1 MTKTSLGLT
10 AADAAA
16 ELRTVRDLIRYGVS
30 RFNEADIAYGH
41 GTGNAFDEAVF
52 MVLEGLNLPID
63 QLEPYLDARLTTAE
77 RQKVAG
83 LLHARVDTRKPA
95 SYLLNKAYIQGVPFY
110 VDERVIV
117 PRSYIGEILF
127 SPLIGGVDG
136 GDDDDDVDD
145 FTLVEDPTAVERV
158 LDLCTGSGCLA
169 ILAARIFPEAQVD
182 AVDLSADA
190 LEVAKRN
197 VADSGC
203 EDRITLHQGDLFAPL
218 KNRKYDVIITNPPY
232 VDADAMANL
241 PPEFRHEPSMAL
253 ASGEDGLDIVRRI
266 LKEAPKHLTP
276 DGGLL
281 CEFGTGREILE
292 AEYPDL
298 DFFWVETANSFGE
311 VFWLTRDQLKAGGK

>member
-1 MTKTSLGLT
+1 MDLT
-10 AADAAA
+10 PADAAT

-30 RFNEADIAYGH
+30 RFNEADLDYGH
-41 GTGNAFDEAVF
+41 GTTNAHDEAVF
-52 MVLEGLNLPID
+52 MVLEGLSLPID
-63 QLEPYLDARLTTAE
+63 QLDPYVDARLTLAE
-77 RQKVAG
+77 RRKVAD
-83 LLHARVDTRKPA
+83 LLHARVETRKPA
-95 SYLLNKAYIQGVPFY
+95 SYLLNKAYIQGIPFY

-127 SPLIGGVDG
+127 SDLIGG
-136 GDDDDDVDD
+136 DD
-145 FTLVEDPTAVERV
+145 FTLVEDPTEVERV

-169 ILAARIFPEAQVD
+169 ILAAQIFPEAQVD

-190 LEVAKRN
+190 LEVARRN
-197 VADSGC
+197 VADSGF
-203 EDRITLHQGDLFAPL
+203 EDRITLHHGDLFAPL

-232 VDADAMANL
+232 VDAEAMAAL
-241 PPEFRHEPSMAL
+241 PPEFRHEPQMAL

-276 DGGLL
+276 EGGLL

-311 VFWLTRDQLKAGGK
+311 VFWLTRDQLKPGK

>member
-1 MTKTSLGLT
+1 MTNPSLDLT
-10 AADAAA
+10 PADAAT

-30 RFNEADIAYGH
+30 RFNEAELDYGH
-41 GTGNAFDEAVF
+41 GTTNAHDEAVF

-63 QLEPYLDARLTTAE
+63 QLDPYVDARLTLAE
-77 RQKVAG
+77 RRKVAD
-83 LLHARVDTRKPA
+83 LLHARVETRKPA
-95 SYLLNKAYIQGVPFY
+95 SYLLNKAYIQGIPFY

-127 SPLIGGVDG
+127 SDLIGG
-136 GDDDDDVDD
+136 DD
-145 FTLVEDPTAVERV
+145 FTLVEDPTEVERV

-169 ILAARIFPEAQVD
+169 ILAAQIFPEAQVD

-197 VADSGC
+197 VADSGF
-203 EDRITLHQGDLFAPL
+203 EERIALHHGDLFAPL

-232 VDADAMANL
+232 VDAEAMANL
-241 PPEFRHEPSMAL
+241 PPEFRHEPEMAL

-276 DGGLL
+276 EGGLL

-311 VFWLTRDQLKAGGK
+311 VFWLTRDQLKAAK

>member
-1 MTKTSLGLT
+1 MTNPSLDLT
-10 AADAAA
+10 PADAAI

-30 RFNEADIAYGH
+30 RFNEADLDYGH
-41 GTGNAFDEAVF
+41 GTTNAHDEAVF
-52 MVLEGLNLPID
+52 MVLEGLSLPID
-63 QLEPYLDARLTTAE
+63 QLDPYVDARLTLAE
-77 RQKVAG
+77 RRKVAD
-83 LLHARVDTRKPA
+83 LLHARVETRKPA
-95 SYLLNKAYIQGVPFY
+95 SYLLNKAYIQGIPFY

-127 SPLIGGVDG
+127 SDLIGG
-136 GDDDDDVDD
+136 DD
-145 FTLVEDPTAVERV
+145 FTLVEDPTEVERV

-169 ILAARIFPEAQVD
+169 ILAAQIFPEAQVD

-197 VADSGC
+197 VADSGFG
-203 EDRITLHQGDLFAPL
+203 DRIALHHGDLFAPL

-232 VDADAMANL
+232 VDAEAMAAL
-241 PPEFRHEPSMAL
+241 PPEFRHEPEMAL

-266 LKEAPKHLTP
+266 LKEAPRHLTP
-276 DGGLL
+276 EGGLL

-311 VFWLTRDQLKAGGK
+311 VFWLTRDQLKAAK

>member
-1 MTKTSLGLT
+1 MTKPSLDLT
-10 AADAAA
+10 PADAAT
-16 ELRTVRDLIRYGVS
+16 ELRTIRDLIRYGVS
-30 RFNEADIAYGH
+30 RFNEADLDYGH
-41 GTGNAFDEAVF
+41 GTTNAHDEAVF
-52 MVLEGLNLPID
+52 MVLEGLSLPID
-63 QLEPYLDARLTTAE
+63 QLDPYVDARLTLAE
-77 RQKVAG
+77 RRKIAD
-83 LLHARVDTRKPA
+83 LLHARVETRKPA
-95 SYLLNKAYIQGVPFY
+95 SYLLNKAYIQGIPFY

-127 SPLIGGVDG
+127 SDLIGG
-136 GDDDDDVDD
+136 DD
-145 FTLVEDPTAVERV
+145 FTLVEDPTEVERV

-169 ILAARIFPEAQVD
+169 ILAAQIFPEAQVD

-197 VADSGC
+197 VADSGF
-203 EDRITLHQGDLFAPL
+203 EDRIALHHGDLFAPL

-232 VDADAMANL
+232 VDAEAMAAL
-241 PPEFRHEPSMAL
+241 PPEFRHEPEMAL

-276 DGGLL
+276 EGGLL

-311 VFWLTRDQLKAGGK
+311 VFWLTRDQLKAAK

>member
-1 MTKTSLGLT
+1 MDLT
-10 AADAAA
+10 PADAAT

-30 RFNEADIAYGH
+30 RFNEADLDYGH
-41 GTGNAFDEAVF
+41 GTTNAHDEAVF
-52 MVLEGLNLPID
+52 MVLEGLSLPID
-63 QLEPYLDARLTTAE
+63 QLDPYVDARLTLAE
-77 RQKVAG
+77 RRKVAD
-83 LLHARVDTRKPA
+83 LLHARVETRKPA
-95 SYLLNKAYIQGVPFY
+95 SYLLNKAYIQGIPFY

-127 SPLIGGVDG
+127 SDLIGG
-136 GDDDDDVDD
+136 DD
-145 FTLVEDPTAVERV
+145 FTLVEDPTEVERV

-169 ILAARIFPEAQVD
+169 ILAAQIFPEAQVD

-197 VADSGC
+197 VADSGF
-203 EDRITLHQGDLFAPL
+203 EDRITLHHGDLFAPL

-232 VDADAMANL
+232 VDAEAMAAL
-241 PPEFRHEPSMAL
+241 PPEFRHEPQMAL

-276 DGGLL
+276 EGGLL

-311 VFWLTRDQLKAGGK
+311 VFWLTRDQLKPGK

>member
-1 MTKTSLGLT
+1 MTKPSLDLSP
-10 AADAAA
+10 ADAAT

-30 RFNEADIAYGH
+30 RFNEAELDYGH
-41 GTGNAFDEAVF
+41 GTTNAYDEAVF
-52 MVLEGLNLPID
+52 MVLEGLSLPID
-63 QLEPYLDARLTTAE
+63 QLDPYVDARLTLAE
-77 RQKVAG
+77 RRKVAD
-83 LLHARVDTRKPA
+83 LLHARVETRKPA
-95 SYLLNKAYIQGVPFY
+95 SYLLNKAYIQGIPFY

-127 SPLIGGVDG
+127 SDLIGG
-136 GDDDDDVDD
+136 DD
-145 FTLVEDPTAVERV
+145 FTLVEDPTEVERV

-169 ILAARIFPEAQVD
+169 ILAAQIFPEAQVD

-197 VADSGC
+197 VADSGF
-203 EDRITLHQGDLFAPL
+203 EDRIALHHGDLFAPL

-232 VDADAMANL
+232 VDAEAMAAL
-241 PPEFRHEPSMAL
+241 PPEFRHEPEMAL

-311 VFWLTRDQLKAGGK
+311 VFWLTRDQLKAAK

>member
-1 MTKTSLGLT
+1 MTKPSLDLSP
-10 AADAAA
+10 ADAAT

-30 RFNEADIAYGH
+30 RFNEAELDYGH
-41 GTGNAFDEAVF
+41 GTTNAYDEAVF
-52 MVLEGLNLPID
+52 MVLEGLSLPID
-63 QLEPYLDARLTTAE
+63 QLDPYVDARLTLAE
-77 RQKVAG
+77 RRKVAD
-83 LLHARVDTRKPA
+83 LLHARVETRKPA
-95 SYLLNKAYIQGVPFY
+95 SYLLNKAYIQGIPFY

-127 SPLIGGVDG
+127 SDLIGG
-136 GDDDDDVDD
+136 DD
-145 FTLVEDPTAVERV
+145 FTLVEDPTEVERV

-169 ILAARIFPEAQVD
+169 ILAAQIFPEAYVD

-197 VADSGC
+197 VADSGF
-203 EDRITLHQGDLFAPL
+203 EDRIALHHGDLFAPL
-218 KNRKYDVIITNPPY
+218 KNRKYDVIFTNPPY
-232 VDADAMANL
+232 VDAEAMAAL
-241 PPEFRHEPSMAL
+241 PPEFRHEPEMAL

-276 DGGLL
+276 EGGLL

-311 VFWLTRDQLKAGGK
+311 VFWLTRDQLKAAK

>member
-1 MTKTSLGLT
+1 MTKPSLDLT
-10 AADAAA
+10 PADAAT

-30 RFNEADIAYGH
+30 RFNEADLDYGH
-41 GTGNAFDEAVF
+41 GTTNAHDEAVF
-52 MVLEGLNLPID
+52 MVLEGLSLPID
-63 QLEPYLDARLTTAE
+63 QLDPYVDARLTLAE
-77 RQKVAG
+77 RRKVAD
-83 LLHARVDTRKPA
+83 LLHARVETRKPA
-95 SYLLNKAYIQGVPFY
+95 SYLLNKAYIQGIPFY

-127 SPLIGGVDG
+127 SDLIGG
-136 GDDDDDVDD
+136 DD
-145 FTLVEDPTAVERV
+145 FTLVEDPTEVERV

-169 ILAARIFPEAQVD
+169 ILAAQIFPEAQVD

-197 VADSGC
+197 VADSGF
-203 EDRITLHQGDLFAPL
+203 EDRIALHHGDLFAPL

-232 VDADAMANL
+232 VDAEAMANL
-241 PPEFRHEPSMAL
+241 PPEFRHEPQMAL

-276 DGGLL
+276 EGGLL

-311 VFWLTRDQLKAGGK
+311 VFWLTRDQLKAGK

>member
-1 MTKTSLGLT
+1 MTKPSLDLT
-10 AADAAA
+10 PADAAT

-30 RFNEADIAYGH
+30 RFNEAELDYGH
-41 GTGNAFDEAVF
+41 GTSNAYDEAVF
-52 MVLEGLNLPID
+52 MVLEGLSLPID
-63 QLEPYLDARLTTAE
+63 QLDPYLEARLTLAE
-77 RQKVAG
+77 RRKVAD
-83 LLHARVDTRKPA
+83 LLHARVETRKPA
-95 SYLLNKAYIQGVPFY
+95 SYLLNKAYIQGIPFY

-127 SPLIGGVDG
+127 SDLIGG
-136 GDDDDDVDD
+136 DD
-145 FTLVEDPTAVERV
+145 FTLVEDPTGVERA

-169 ILAARIFPEAQVD
+169 ILAAQIFPEAQVD

-190 LEVAKRN
+190 LEVARRN
-197 VADSGC
+197 VADSGF
-203 EDRITLHQGDLFAPL
+203 EDRIALHHGDLFAPL

-232 VDADAMANL
+232 VDAEAMANL
-241 PPEFRHEPSMAL
+241 PPEFRHEPEMAL

-276 DGGLL
+276 EGGLL

-292 AEYPDL
+292 AEYPNL

-311 VFWLTRDQLKAGGK
+311 VFWLTRDQLKAVK

>member
-1 MTKTSLGLT
+1 MTKPSLDLT
-10 AADAAA
+10 PADAAT

-30 RFNEADIAYGH
+30 RFTEADLDYGH
-41 GTGNAFDEAVF
+41 GTTNAHDEAVF
-52 MVLEGLNLPID
+52 MVLEGLSLPID
-63 QLEPYLDARLTTAE
+63 QLDPYVDARLTLAE
-77 RQKVAG
+77 RRKVAD
-83 LLHARVDTRKPA
+83 LLHARVETRKPA
-95 SYLLNKAYIQGVPFY
+95 SYLLNKAYIQGIPFY

-127 SPLIGGVDG
+127 SDLIGG
-136 GDDDDDVDD
+136 DD
-145 FTLVEDPTAVERV
+145 FTLVEDPTEVERV

-169 ILAARIFPEAQVD
+169 ILAAQIFPEAQVD

-197 VADSGC
+197 VADSGF
-203 EDRITLHQGDLFAPL
+203 EDRIALHHGDLFAPL

-232 VDADAMANL
+232 VDAEAMAAL
-241 PPEFRHEPSMAL
+241 PPEFRHEPQMAL

-276 DGGLL
+276 EGGLL

-311 VFWLTRDQLKAGGK
+311 VFWLTRDQLKPGR

>member
-1 MTKTSLGLT
+1 M
-10 AADAAA
+10 
-16 ELRTVRDLIRYGVS
+16 RTIRDLIRYGVS
-30 RFNEADIAYGH
+30 RFNEADIDYGH
-41 GTGNAFDEAVF
+41 GTSNAFDEAVF

-83 LLHARVDTRKPA
+83 LLHARVETRKPA
-95 SYLLNKAYIQGVPFY
+95 SYLLNKAYIQGIPFY

-127 SPLIGGVDG
+127 SGLIGGDDG
-136 GDDDDDVDD
+136 GDDDVDD

-197 VADSGC
+197 VADSGY

-241 PPEFRHEPSMAL
+241 PPEFRHEPAMAL

-276 DGGLL
+276 EGGLL

-292 AEYPDL
+292 AEYPNL

>member
-1 MTKTSLGLT
+1 MTTPSLDLT
-10 AADAAA
+10 PADAAI

-30 RFNEADIAYGH
+30 RFNEADLDYGH
-41 GTGNAFDEAVF
+41 GTTNAHDEAVF
-52 MVLEGLNLPID
+52 MVLEGLSLPID
-63 QLEPYLDARLTTAE
+63 QLDPYVDARLTLAE
-77 RQKVAG
+77 RRKVAD
-83 LLHARVDTRKPA
+83 LLHARVETRKPA
-95 SYLLNKAYIQGVPFY
+95 SYLLNKAYIQGIPFY

-127 SPLIGGVDG
+127 SDLIGG
-136 GDDDDDVDD
+136 DD
-145 FTLVEDPTAVERV
+145 FTLVEDPTEVERV

-169 ILAARIFPEAQVD
+169 ILAAQIFPEAQVD

-197 VADSGC
+197 VADSGFG
-203 EDRITLHQGDLFAPL
+203 DRIALHHGDLFAPL

-232 VDADAMANL
+232 VDAEAMAAL
-241 PPEFRHEPSMAL
+241 PPEFRHEPEMAL

-276 DGGLL
+276 EGGLL

-311 VFWLTRDQLKAGGK
+311 VFWLTRDQLKAAK

>member
-1 MTKTSLGLT
+1 M
-10 AADAAA
+10 
-16 ELRTVRDLIRYGVS
+16 RTVRDLIRYGVS
-30 RFNEADIAYGH
+30 RFNEADLDYGH
-41 GTGNAFDEAVF
+41 GTTNAHDEAVF
-52 MVLEGLNLPID
+52 MVLEGLSLPID
-63 QLEPYLDARLTTAE
+63 QLDPYVDARLTLAE
-77 RQKVAG
+77 RRKVAD
-83 LLHARVDTRKPA
+83 LLHARVETRKPA
-95 SYLLNKAYIQGVPFY
+95 SYLLNKAYIQGIPFY

-127 SPLIGGVDG
+127 SDLIGG
-136 GDDDDDVDD
+136 DD
-145 FTLVEDPTAVERV
+145 FTLVEDPTEVERV

-169 ILAARIFPEAQVD
+169 ILAAQIFPEAQVD

-197 VADSGC
+197 VADSGF
-203 EDRITLHQGDLFAPL
+203 EDRITLHHGDLFAPL

-232 VDADAMANL
+232 VDAEAMAAL
-241 PPEFRHEPSMAL
+241 PPEFRHEPQMAL

-276 DGGLL
+276 EGGLL

-311 VFWLTRDQLKAGGK
+311 VFWLTRDQLKPGK

>member
-1 MTKTSLGLT
+1 MTKPSLDLT
-10 AADAAA
+10 PADAAT

-30 RFNEADIAYGH
+30 RFNEADLDYGH
-41 GTGNAFDEAVF
+41 GTTNAHDEAVF
-52 MVLEGLNLPID
+52 MVLEGLSLPID
-63 QLEPYLDARLTTAE
+63 QLDPYVDARLTLAE
-77 RQKVAG
+77 RRKVAD
-83 LLHARVDTRKPA
+83 LLHARVETRKPA
-95 SYLLNKAYIQGVPFY
+95 SYLLNKAYIQGIPFY

-127 SPLIGGVDG
+127 SDLIGG
-136 GDDDDDVDD
+136 DD
-145 FTLVEDPTAVERV
+145 FTLVEDPTEVERV

-169 ILAARIFPEAQVD
+169 ILAAQIFPEAHVD

-197 VADSGC
+197 VTDSGF
-203 EDRITLHQGDLFAPL
+203 EDRIALHHGDLFAPL

-232 VDADAMANL
+232 VDAEAIAAL
-241 PPEFRHEPSMAL
+241 PPEFRHEPQMAL

-276 DGGLL
+276 EGGLL

-311 VFWLTRDQLKAGGK
+311 VFWLTRDQLKPGK